1 MHSTLSAIHGSF
13 FKFLCAFMISFAI
26 AIQPAFAL
34 PKSPFL
40 GMEEES
46 APRIQLLQPTS
57 VLSQERDPL
66 FGDSLF
72 IAAPS
77 NIGYASLNTVG
88 LFHDPAG
95 YAALGAIVIAG
106 GVILV
111 LLLTGAIAGGA
122 YALSH

>member
-1 MHSTLSAIHGSF
+1 
-13 FKFLCAFMISFAI
+13 MISFAI

-46 APRIQLLQPTS
+46 APKIQLLQPTS